1 MDTNTIV
8 TILGG
13 AVILI
18 CIIVAIVIRYK
29 SNPSAIDKE
38 SAKKFLDGL
47 SDTFYDKI
55 MDIINNIDFSKYN
68 SLVELEADVLN
79 AIYETIWNY
88 VEEELKDTAK
98 TDILTALALKVLNK
112 DFVDKFVE
120 DLINKLNIEWKLEAA
135 WSKNHNFD
143 DKVKEIQNNDVSE
156 FTGNDYVEDSS
167 SVELEPAT
175 EEKIPEEALKKLIP
189 QSDDEEVLDPEN
201 DNSVEVVEDDS
212 NVTIDSKGR
221 KRDKKTGRFV

>member
-8 TILGG
+8 TILSG

-55 MDIINNIDFSKYN
+55 MEIINNIDFSKYN

-79 AIYETIWNY
+79 TIYETIWNY
-88 VEEELKDTAK
+88 VEEELKDAAK

-175 EEKIPEEALKKLIP
+175 EEKIPEEELKKLIP

-201 DNSVEVVEDDS
+201 DNSVEVVDDDS

>member
-55 MDIINNIDFSKYN
+55 MDIINNIDFSKYD

-79 AIYETIWNY
+79 TIYETIWNY
-88 VEEELKDTAK
+88 VEEELKDAAK

-167 SVELEPAT
+167 SIELEPAT

-201 DNSVEVVEDDS
+201 DNSVEVVDDDS